1 MEESDQFARRIGGDN
16 FGLEGVM
23 FFRRGL
29 APYGNAKKQE
39 TEKRKDFRH
48 NWASIVKTI
57 AQLNVDLARVE
68 VMSAAEGETIVEEE
82 APIGHVQTGNRNRQT
97 IGDGFS

>member
-1 MEESDQFARRIGGDN
+1 M
-16 FGLEGVM
+16 
-23 FFRRGL
+23 
-29 APYGNAKKQE
+29 
-39 TEKRKDFRH
+39 
-48 NWASIVKTI
+48 KTI

-82 APIGHVQTGNRNRQT
+82 APIGHIQTGNRKRQT